1 MLITF
6 DFVTI
11 DYENE
16 IRKMITKKNKAKNK
30 LRLKKKENNNN
41 NINNNKKIKKSYN
54 NHIPTRPGN

>member
-11 DYENE
+11 DYEHE

-30 LRLKKKENNNN
+30 LGLKKKENNNN
-41 NINNNKKIKKSYN
+41 NINNNKKIKKV
-54 NHIPTRPGN
+54 IQ

>member
-16 IRKMITKKNKAKNK
+16 IRKMITKTNKAKNK
-30 LRLKKKENNNN
+30 LRLKKKKT
-41 NINNNKKIKKSYN
+41 IITIIILITIKK
-54 NHIPTRPGN
+54 

>member
-1 MLITF
+1 MIITF

-41 NINNNKKIKKSYN
+41 NNNINNNKK
-54 NHIPTRPGN
+54 

>member
-16 IRKMITKKNKAKNK
+16 IRKMITKENKAKNK

-54 NHIPTRPGN
+54 NHITTRPGN